1 MTVEQAGVD
10 LIAKNF
16 RKYLK
21 ILDEINKRHKGAFD
35 VDASEVRKAFAAATQ
50 AAKKYE
56 KALKEAAEAAKKAQR
71 NQNSLTTALKGFFTI
86 QAAQQIGQI
95 TIESA
100 KLSATFDA
108 QKTGLNNLAASF
120 GQSGDAIQA
129 AIQGASK
136 GTVSGLQAILAAN
149 RGLLLDVARTPA
161 EFAKVTESAVV
172 LGRTMGLTA
181 PAAIEKFTIA
191 LGRKSFPILDDFGI
205 KAGQVNAQME
215 ELAQV
220 QFGVAFKDLD
230 QAGKDSLFIAGSLA
244 VAEDRLKAIGTD
256 AGEAVEA
263 FERLNAQAEDLQV
276 TFGEAVRPAVA
287 DTAGILSDMIVTLQ
301 QIIALSAGLGAGL
314 RAVRESFRLPEQE
327 RVFAEALP
335 GGVGFGIGK
344 AIFEELTGGKTS
356 KAFGEAAEEAK
367 TAFEE
372 RFKDVAGTIAGVTF
386 PGDEIEATNE
396 QLEETAEVVEKNEE
410 AINALNQAT
419 QRAEQLQLS
428 FGRAAEDAARKNA
441 RALSKL
447 NEKQTKDREK
457 LLKDQAK
464 AFDQFEKDRQK
475 AVADAESEIAKERAR
490 AAQKRIS
497 DQRQLQQKL
506 KQAQDRFNLSQIQ
519 SERRFQLSDRRLRA
533 EGDIL
538 ALQELRENQEL
549 ARLEEKENF
558 DLSQGETKDDAQAQQ
573 RAQKEDLDTRLREL
587 QQNLKDQQ
595 AELER
600 QRAET
605 LAGFDQQLVDQ
616 QAAQAE
622 QRNQL
627 LSGFTE
633 QEEDRR
639 ISQQRQFED
648 LGRSLADQQGIT
660 QEGVT
665 AIAGEF
671 ETVFGRDGVA
681 DAVMTG
687 FTSRTESEF
696 KTLFE
701 RLEQIV
707 AGANLGVSS
716 TSRLGQPTATG
727 SRFSV
732 PEFQEGGIM
741 PGVEGGPPQLA
752 MVHPAEQIF
761 TPAQMRT
768 QEIAAPIIASQTLN
782 VEMSGGFDIRGA
794 AQAGE
799 ATVRAAVEEIMSI
812 LEVATRR
819 LTRRG

>member
-86 QAAQQIGQI
+86 QAAQRVGEFAF
-95 TIESA
+95 ESA
-100 KLSATFDA
+100 KLSAVFVS
-108 QKTGLNNLAASF
+108 QRTGLRNLSASF
-120 GQSGDAIQA
+120 GQSGDAIQT
-129 AIQGASK
+129 AIQTASK
-136 GTVSGLQAILAAN
+136 GTISGLQAIQSAN
-149 RGLLLDVARTPA
+149 QGLLLGVARTPA
-161 EFAKVTESAVV
+161 EFEKLTKVALT
-172 LGRTMGLTA
+172 LGRTMGLTGTQ
-181 PAAIEKFTIA
+181 AIEQFTTA
-191 LGRKSFPILDDFGI
+191 LGRRSLLILDNFGI
-205 KAGQVNAQME
+205 SAKQVNAE
-215 ELAQV
+215 IERLALAD
-220 QFGVAFKDLD
+220 FGVANSQLNEAQKNAVFMSAAMKIAGDAARAIGEE
-230 QAGKDSLFIAGSLA
+230 AGKSA
-244 VAEDRLKAIGTD
+244 
-256 AGEAVEA
+256 EA

-276 TFGEAVRPAVA
+276 TFGETIRPAVA
-287 DTAGILSDMIVTLQ
+287 DTAGLLSEMVETLQ
-301 QIIALSAGLGAGL
+301 KMIALGAAFGAGVKAFTKDL
-314 RAVRESFRLPEQE
+314 QLPNLQE
-327 RVFAEALP
+327 
-335 GGVGFGIGK
+335 I
-344 AIFEELTGGKTS
+344 LTGRGGLAGTAIRITTS
-356 KAFGEAAEEAK
+356 LATEKGLTFAEAAEEAK
-367 TAFEE
+367 TAFED
-372 RFKDVAGTIAGVTF
+372 RFKEVAGTIAGVTF

-441 RALSKL
+441 RALGKL
-447 NEKQTKDREK
+447 NEKQAKDRTK

-464 AFDQFEKDRQK
+464 TFDQFEKDRQK
-475 AVADAESEIAKERAR
+475 QVADAESEIAKERAR
-490 AAQKRIS
+490 AAQKRVS
-497 DQRQLQQKL
+497 DQRRLQQQL
-506 KQAQDRFNLSQIQ
+506 RQAQERFNLSQIQ

-558 DLSQGETKDDAQAQQ
+558 DLSQSQT
-573 RAQKEDLDTRLREL
+573 KEDGQIQERTQKQDLDSRLREL
-587 QQNLKDQQ
+587 QENLQ
-595 AELER
+595 AELEN
-600 QRAET
+600 QRAQT
-605 LAGFDQQLVDQ
+605 LAGFDEELAEQ
-616 QAAQAE
+616 QAAQTE
-622 QRNQL
+622 QRDQL
-627 LSGFTE
+627 LRGFTE

-648 LGRSLADQQGIT
+648 LGRSLADQQDIT
-660 QEGVT
+660 QEGAI

-671 ETVFGRDGVA
+671 ETIFGQEGVA
-681 DAVMTG
+681 DAVITG

-696 KTLFE
+696 RTLFE
-701 RLEQIV
+701 NLESIIAETELEIETPPLSGLQR
-707 AGANLGVSS
+707 AMAARGRSSLLG
-716 TSRLGQPTATG
+716 
-727 SRFSV
+727 
-732 PEFQEGGIM
+732 FQEGGIV
-741 PGVEGGPPQLA
+741 PGPIGQVQPAIVHGGEG
-752 MVHPAEQIF
+752 IF